1 MVRARSLTTP
11 PSLPTTVSTGRLGYL
26 RSGLSLPSLL
36 LGSSSSPKIASLA
49 LSNSPLSSSRS
60 LWGSL
65 TSSPPSGESPSLLG
79 ETPPPG
85 TSPVTAPSLG
95 EDTLSALGG
104 ASSSLLGRVPSSI
117 PDVLGG
123 GASSIPSRP
132 RDGSVLGDTSG
143 STRPAPPPK
152 PGSVGPTSMSAR
164 PSPLPMVLPSSEH
177 QQQGLR

>member
-1 MVRARSLTTP
+1 MTP

-79 ETPPPG
+79 G

-132 RDGSVLGDTSG
+132 RD
-143 STRPAPPPK
+143 
-152 PGSVGPTSMSAR
+152 
-164 PSPLPMVLPSSEH
+164 
-177 QQQGLR
+177 